1 MKGDISNRTRPVM
14 ASVRIG
20 SQTSEPPFDN
30 VLQVIASDDTSA
42 GFATTELRGPARP
55 FRGLVGG
62 QKQPRIQPRYSLS
75 HA

>member
-20 SQTSEPPFDN
+20 SQMPEPPFDN
-30 VLQVIASDDTSA
+30 VLQVIASADISA

-55 FRGLVGG
+55 FGALVAG